1 MLALCVVLVVQ
12 ACDPVP
18 LCHPD
23 EATAKAVRGVSFQEH
38 ASWGKT
44 LSHVDFIHLSLY
56 IMGTSQRGSE
66 AQMPTSLRLCHV
78 GFCAVIRLT
87 QPHEEAQ
94 GEDSSSLR
102 VSSPSL
108 MEHRHQVTHCLRTPL
123 FTVCGYVGYQHSD
136 DSFSILH

>member
-18 LCHPD
+18 FCHPD
-23 EATAKAVRGVSFQEH
+23 EATAKAVRSVSFQGH

-44 LSHVDFIHLSLY
+44 LSHVDFVHLSLY

-66 AQMPTSLRLCHV
+66 AQMPTSLRR
-78 GFCAVIRLT
+78 VIRLT

-94 GEDSSSLR
+94 GEESSSPA
-102 VSSPSL
+102 S
-108 MEHRHQVTHCLRTPL
+108 Q
-123 FTVCGYVGYQHSD
+123 
-136 DSFSILH
+136 FSISYGTPPSGNALPPYTVVHYLWIHWISAFW